1 MESSYLEN
9 IWNTIEYTGKS
20 DFEFKRLDITCIPEV
35 SIGFNSKLNRCLILE
50 LPLKNN
56 VDFQSNFKENLSIQF
71 FRDTNYIVIE
81 LIATNYNDLFNDLI
95 ISLYHRIKSMTNVDL
110 YAGELINTYYK
121 WSEFFSDIKS
131 DRLSSDIIKG
141 IFGELIVLKT
151 LLLDT
156 KSIYINDL
164 LNSWIGP
171 YDRGHDFELDTR
183 DLEVKTKDI
192 SKLDIRI
199 SSEYQLETANGKQLE
214 LVVVSVIVDPSE
226 GVSIRELFTEIK
238 DIVISKF
245 GDTLILI
252 KAIQQKGITP
262 NNIHIYDN
270 FRFKLKTINSYSC
283 DNINFPKII
292 KTNIPKEIT
301 GVSYNIRI
309 SELNQF
315 IINKIDF

>member
-9 IWNTIEYTGKS
+9 IWNTIVYQGKS
-20 DFEFKRLDITCIPEV
+20 DFEFKRLDITCIPEL

-56 VDFQSNFKENLSIQF
+56 VDFQSSLKENLSIQF

-81 LIATNYNDLFNDLI
+81 LIGTNFYDLFNDLI
-95 ISLYHRIKSMTNVDL
+95 ISLYHRIKAMTNADL

-131 DRLSSDIIKG
+131 DRLSIDIIKG
-141 IFGELIVLKT
+141 IFGELIVLKN
-151 LLLDT
+151 LLYDS
-156 KSIYINDL
+156 KAANINDI
-164 LNSWIGP
+164 LNSWVGP
-171 YDRGHDFELDTR
+171 YDKGHDFELDAK
-183 DLEVKTKDI
+183 DLEVKTKEV

-199 SSEYQLETANGKQLE
+199 SSEYQLEAPIGKQLE
-214 LVVVSVIVDPSE
+214 LVVVSVILDAIE

-238 DIVISKF
+238 NFVISKL
-245 GDTLILI
+245 GDGLILV
-252 KAIQQKGITP
+252 KAINQKGLVP
-262 NNIHIYDN
+262 NKLHIYDN
-270 FRFKLKTINSYSC
+270 FRFNPITQYSYSC
-283 DNINFPKII
+283 CHNDFPKLI

-315 IINKIDF
+315 LINKIDF